1 MSAGVLVFAR
11 MSSTR
16 LPGKALRDF
25 GGLPLLAW
33 VLRRARATGLPVV
46 LATSDAAADAA
57 LAELAVAEG
66 AAVYRGALADV
77 LGRAQAAAE
86 AHGLTRIARL
96 CGDRPYFDVDELV
109 AALTQLDGVTAPMLV
124 SNHQPGRTAAG
135 LTTEALNLPALALA
149 AAEACLPDE
158 REHLTLWCY
167 RNAERLRIERI
178 HSAANGDPGRYAVD
192 TEADWRA
199 LQPLPG
205 WDPAVPL
212 STVRAAGLG
221 RQPGA

>member
-1 MSAGVLVFAR
+1 MSAGILVFAR

-46 LATSDAAADAA
+46 LATSAAAEDVA
-57 LAELAVAEG
+57 LADLAAAEG
-66 AAVYRGALADV
+66 AGVHRGSLDDV
-77 LGRAQAAAE
+77 LGRALAAAE

-109 AALTQLDGVTAPMLV
+109 DALAQLDGVDAPMLV
-124 SNHQPGRTAAG
+124 SNHQPGRTAPG
-135 LTTEALNLPALALA
+135 LTTEALNRPALALA
-149 AAEACLPDE
+149 AAAARLSEE

-167 RNAERLRIERI
+167 RNADRLRIVRI
-178 HSAANGDPGRYAVD
+178 DSAANGDPGRYAVD

-199 LQPLPG
+199 LQPLADWTPV
-205 WDPAVPL
+205 VPL
-212 STVRAAGLG
+212 ATVRAAGIG
-221 RQPGA
+221 RQPAA